1 MILEGPMDDLDH
13 SALRHRYGG
22 KLGVDATDKGPM
34 DDLGQPWP
42 EEIRMADDMREQVT
56 RRWKDYGL

>member
-1 MILEGPMDDLDH
+1 
-13 SALRHRYGG
+13 
-22 KLGVDATDKGPM
+22 M

-42 EEIRMADDMREQVT
+42 EEIRMTDEMRERVT